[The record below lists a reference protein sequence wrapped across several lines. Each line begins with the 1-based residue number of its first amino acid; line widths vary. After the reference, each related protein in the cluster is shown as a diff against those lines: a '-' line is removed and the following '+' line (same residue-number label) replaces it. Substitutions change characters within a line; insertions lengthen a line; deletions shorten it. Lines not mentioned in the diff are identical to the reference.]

1 MFIEKQPVTIIEKK
15 QLVPMTAD
23 MKKNGY
29 RLVVITCCLSDNYDI
44 VYSFE
49 KDMHFTG
56 LRLVFPKTEPVIP
69 SITSE
74 YLAAFTY
81 ENELQ
86 DLFAL
91 TVENMALNF
100 NGNFYKVAV
109 KHPFT
114 VPNPKLQQAAK

>member
-1 MFIEKQPVTIIEKK
+1 MFVEKQPVTLIDKK
-15 QLVPMTAD
+15 QLVPMVSD

-29 RLVVITCCLSDNYDI
+29 RLVIITCCLSESYDI
-44 VYSFE
+44 LYSFE
-49 KDMHFTG
+49 KDMHFTSF
-56 LRLVFPKTEPVIP
+56 RLVFPKAEPSIP
-69 SITSE
+69 SITGE

-91 TVENMALNF
+91 KVENMALNF
-100 NGNFYKVAV
+100 NGNFYKTSI
-109 KHPFT
+109 KNPFT